1 MFKTTG
7 YSGKV
12 AKIKGKQVTFE
23 SGGTHYI
30 SNFSFAI
37 NVGDVIMVDSHG
49 ALWKK
54 L

>member
-1 MFKTTG
+1 MFNTTG

-12 AKIKGKQVTFE
+12 VKIKGKQVTFE

-37 NVGDVIMVDSHG
+37 SVGDVIMIDSHG
-49 ALWKK
+49 SIWKK
-54 L
+54 V